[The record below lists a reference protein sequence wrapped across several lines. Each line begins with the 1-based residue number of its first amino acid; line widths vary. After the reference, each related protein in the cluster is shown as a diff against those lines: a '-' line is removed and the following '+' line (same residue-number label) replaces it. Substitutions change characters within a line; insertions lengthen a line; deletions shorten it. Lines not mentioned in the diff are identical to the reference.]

1 MLLALKSSNRPN
13 AGLSGACQRL
23 ISRLPVPL
31 DYAESRM
38 PCPDLTFCE
47 GWREAHIQMG
57 LRRTRLPCSRYLIT
71 RAIRQKCLQIPPN
84 YNGSLELTLVHSEGP
99 QEPSWPVMT
108 RRDWICN
115 GYRRATRQG

>member
-57 LRRTRLPCSRYLIT
+57 FEADKATM
-71 RAIRQKCLQIPPN
+71 Q
-84 YNGSLELTLVHSEGP
+84 SLFDHAGHPLKVSP
-99 QEPSWPVMT
+99 DPS
-108 RRDWICN
+108 
-115 GYRRATRQG
+115 